1 MARIQRKIYIALL
14 GIGLTALAGCAT
26 PPPPKSAMTQ
36 ARQMLAAARTVQA
49 TVFAPLELGEA
60 QAKFNFAQQ
69 ALAKQAYEQ
78 ARMLANEAEAT
89 AELARTRS
97 LLKAMQHKIQM
108 QHRENARLRR
118 ELLGKNSPSSSG
130 PTGQG
135 GQS

>member
-14 GIGLTALAGCAT
+14 GIGLAALTGCASQ
-26 PPPPKSAMTQ
+26 PAPKSAMTQ
-36 ARQMLAAARTVQA
+36 ARQMLAAARAVQA

-78 ARMLANEAEAT
+78 ARTLANEAEAT

-97 LLKAMQHKIQM
+97 LLKDVQHKIQM
-108 QHRENARLRR
+108 QHKENARLRR
-118 ELLGKNSPSSSG
+118 ELLGKDSPPPSSH
-130 PTGQG
+130 TGQG
-135 GQS
+135 GEA

>member
-14 GIGLTALAGCAT
+14 GIGLAALAGCASQ
-26 PPPPKSAMTQ
+26 PPPKSAMTQ
-36 ARQMLAAARTVQA
+36 ARQMLAAARAVQA
-49 TVFAPLELGEA
+49 TVFAPLELGKA

-69 ALAKQAYEQ
+69 ALAKQTYEQ

-97 LLKAMQHKIQM
+97 LLKDMQHKIQM
-108 QHRENARLRR
+108 QHKENTRLRR
-118 ELLGKNSPSSSG
+118 ELLDQNSPAPSS

-135 GQS
+135 GKS